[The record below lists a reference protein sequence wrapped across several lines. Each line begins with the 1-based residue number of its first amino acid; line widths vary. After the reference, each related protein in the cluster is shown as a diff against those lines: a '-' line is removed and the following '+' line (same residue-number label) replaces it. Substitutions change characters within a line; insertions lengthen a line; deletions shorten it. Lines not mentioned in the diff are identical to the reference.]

1 MRDKRLVIFVATVA
15 VAAVAVGGF
24 LAATRGPHADA
35 GTAAPLSA
43 AGTSSAPKRIPPST
57 VKIDPKSLKPGAG
70 PGVTYLRDRT
80 VLGGTG
86 APVKVPGTAEIVAVG
101 RLREAVLTIQVTSQR
116 TSLVVLDASG
126 KQIRQVAGIDSLVT
140 SADGEAVAYASGGR
154 FTPADQSGA
163 GGTVYYQRSAT
174 EPAEKLV
181 WPRVYELEVLA
192 VVDRTVYFRSGATSE
207 PWHLYQWKVG
217 SPKPTL
223 LSKVV
228 SPTVVSRDGT
238 LAAGLPVLNDSGMCA
253 AVTPLPAGTQ
263 RWRTCQYNVTRFS
276 PGKVFAAA
284 IPPDF
289 PLYGEPLTVAL
300 DLSTGNRL
308 REWTGPS
315 LRDSI
320 AEDDDHLLL
329 QWHDKDEPTSR
340 SALVRCTVSTGACEL
355 ASPLAAGPLVIGS

>member
-1 MRDKRLVIFVATVA
+1 MIFVASVA
-15 VAAVAVGGF
+15 VAAVALGGF
-24 LAATRGPHADA
+24 LAATRGPHDDA
-35 GTAAPLSA
+35 GTAAPLGA
-43 AGTSSAPKRIPPST
+43 ATTSSAPKKLPPST
-57 VKIDPKSLKPGAG
+57 VKIDPRSLKSGAG
-70 PGVTYLRDRT
+70 PRVTYLRDRT
-80 VLGGTG
+80 VLGGAV
-86 APVKVPGTAEIVAVG
+86 APVKVPGQAEIFAVARFRG
-101 RLREAVLTIQVTSQR
+101 TVLTIQVSSRQTS
-116 TSLVVLDASG
+116 SLVVLDASG
-126 KQIRQVAGIDSLVT
+126 KQIRQVAAIDSLVT
-140 SADGEAVAYASGGR
+140 SADGQAIAYASGGR
-154 FTPADQSGA
+154 FAPSGRSGA
-163 GGTVYYQRSAT
+163 GGTVYYQRSTT
-174 EPAEKLV
+174 EPAKLT
-181 WPRVYELEVLA
+181 WPNVYELQVLA
-192 VVDRTVYFRSGATSE
+192 VVDETVYFRSGSTGQT
-207 PWHLYQWKVG
+207 WNLYQWKVG
-217 SPKPTL
+217 TPKPTL
-223 LSKVV
+223 LGKVV

-253 AVTPLPAGTQ
+253 AVTPLPAGAQ

-340 SALVRCTVSTGACEL
+340 SALVRCTVSTEACEL
-355 ASPLAAGPLVIGS
+355 ATPLAAGPLVIGS